1 MTLDGAKGSGIL
13 RSGQT
18 ELPVTYTI
26 KKGKDALQS
35 DTVATL
41 MLDDIGKLK
50 SLYPSD
56 EVVLRLADGQE
67 LKGQLAGSGTEGKIK
82 FINFE

>member
-1 MTLDGAKGSGIL
+1 MTLDGANGPGIL

-18 ELPVTYTI
+18 EVPVTYTI
-26 KKGKDALQS
+26 KRGKDALQS

-41 MLDDIGKLK
+41 VLEDIAELK
-50 SLYPSD
+50 SLYPMD

-67 LKGQLAGSGTEGKIK
+67 VTGQLSGSGAAGEIK